1 MTHTSTLTRRT
12 MMTSTVA
19 GAAVLVLPLT
29 AANSSVA
36 AAKNIDGNQLCL
48 SSHDW
53 LSRRLH
59 DVVNDA
65 GIAEYDKNSAI
76 KSNTCPHC
84 ATHIAAG
91 EAGLIRAA

>member
-1 MTHTSTLTRRT
+1 MTKTSKFTRRT
-12 MMTSTVA
+12 LMTST
-19 GAAVLVLPLT
+19 AASAAILVLPLSAVKT
-29 AANSSVA
+29 SAAVA
-36 AAKNIDGNQLCL
+36 ETESAHFLCL

-59 DVVNDA
+59 DVIHDG
-65 GIAEYDKNSAI
+65 GISEFDKNTAI

-84 ATHIAAG
+84 ATHISAG